1 MNANDFETFAHD
13 VYEYDLYE
21 KIRTEYPDLTP
32 AEISMRVI
40 GTLGLGEVA

>member
-1 MNANDFETFAHD
+1 MNANDFDAFAHD
-13 VYEYDLYE
+13 LYE
-21 KIRTEYPDLTP
+21 FHLYEQIRTEYPDLTP